1 VDGTPFGRYRLIEL
15 LGRGGMGEV
24 WRAYDTTIGRV
35 VALKV
40 LPPNLADDERFKKR
54 FRREARA
61 AAILDE
67 PHVVPIYDFGEI
79 DGRLYVT
86 MRLIEGRDMQAIL
99 ADGPLEPLRAVAII
113 EQIASALHAAHRT
126 GLVHRDVKPSNILVA
141 EDDFA
146 YLIDFG
152 IARTVEDT
160 SGLTDTG
167 KVVGTWAYLA
177 PERLSEGQIEPRADI
192 YSLTC
197 VLHECLTGSQPF
209 PSNSIEQLIV
219 AHISKPPPR
228 PSALRHGLPAE
239 VDPVIAKGMAKDPEQ
254 RYSTTR
260 ELAKAAREAI
270 TDPIPRPRPVLPPK
284 FRPELPPMP
293 PQLETDIPR
302 FAAVDVQTSPPVPPL
317 QPAMDGGDSL
327 GAVTEI
333 TPATEVSRAMEDSP
347 AMEDSLT
354 TEVSPTTE
362 VFPTTEVCP
371 TTELKPSP
379 PASDVPPPTRPVKNR
394 KRRGISIAAA
404 LVAVAVIAIGIAVAV
419 TNRGGGRDSV
429 AASPSPTALP
439 NSGPFTGVYRS
450 DFGPENTAFGK
461 AFDTGTASGS
471 FSIRSAC
478 GSNGCVAVAVTSQPS
493 VIQKTLLFDDVG
505 GNWLSVGVA
514 NGAPESVSPGLLK
527 SCNGGNFVDI
537 WEVITLQPKPD
548 GTLSGQ
554 YTAANQHGCGTT
566 RTVTFARTG
575 DVEVASLPDPGSQ
588 ARRVVTPAEGLRGH
602 YRRTFTWPGRRAPTV
617 SETTVNTSCLRTGDR
632 CLSSFHDVNSA
643 DVMIFA
649 DGKWTWNT
657 DHDYDCS
664 PTQRTHT
671 IGTAEY
677 LLPAAAPD
685 PIILLTGQG
694 HSEVPP
700 GNACSGSFDFQ
711 SKYERIGD

>member
-1 VDGTPFGRYRLIEL
+1 
-15 LGRGGMGEV
+15 
-24 WRAYDTTIGRV
+24 
-35 VALKV
+35 
-40 LPPNLADDERFKKR
+40 
-54 FRREARA
+54 
-61 AAILDE
+61 
-67 PHVVPIYDFGEI
+67 
-79 DGRLYVT
+79 
-86 MRLIEGRDMQAIL
+86 
-99 ADGPLEPLRAVAII
+99 
-113 EQIASALHAAHRT
+113 
-126 GLVHRDVKPSNILVA
+126 
-141 EDDFA
+141 
-146 YLIDFG
+146 
-152 IARTVEDT
+152 
-160 SGLTDTG
+160 
-167 KVVGTWAYLA
+167 
-177 PERLSEGQIEPRADI
+177 
-192 YSLTC
+192 
-197 VLHECLTGSQPF
+197 
-209 PSNSIEQLIV
+209 
-219 AHISKPPPR
+219 
-228 PSALRHGLPAE
+228 
-239 VDPVIAKGMAKDPEQ
+239 MAKDPEQ

-270 TDPIPRPRPVLPPK
+270 TDPIPRPRPVLPRK
-284 FRPELPPMP
+284 FRPEPPPMP
-293 PQLETDIPR
+293 PQPVSRDIPR
-302 FAAVDVQTSPPVPPL
+302 SAAVDAPPPPPSPPVPPL
-317 QPAMDGGDSL
+317 QPAMGDGASL
-327 GAVTEI
+327 D
-333 TPATEVSRAMEDSP
+333 PATEISP
-347 AMEDSLT
+347 ATKVSPD
-354 TEVSPTTE
+354 TEVSPA
-362 VFPTTEVCP
+362 TTEVCS
-371 TTELKPSP
+371 TTKLKPSP
-379 PASDVPPPTRPVKNR
+379 PAPEPPPTRPVNNR
-394 KRRGISIAAA
+394 KRRGIAIAAA
-404 LVAVAVIAIGIAVAV
+404 LVAVAAIAIGVAVAV
-419 TNRGGGRDSV
+419 TNRGGGRNSV
-429 AASPSPTALP
+429 AASPSPSALP

-461 AFDTGTASGS
+461 ALDTSTASGT

-514 NGAPESVSPGLLK
+514 TGAPESVSPGLVK

-632 CLSSFHDVNSA
+632 CLSYFHDVNTA

-671 IGTAEY
+671 TGTAEY
-677 LLPAAAPD
+677 PLPAAAPN